1 MFKNILTSIDLSD
14 DASWIKTVPTAVRLC
29 QSSGAHLTILTVIP
43 DFGMSIVSPD
53 FGMSIVSQHFPK
65 DYAESALA
73 ETRTKLGVFA
83 SEHIPDGVKKS
94 LMVAHGTIYEEII
107 KAGDE
112 ISADLVIVASHRPS
126 LKDYLLGPNAARV
139 VRHFKRSVLVI
150 RE

>member
-1 MFKNILTSIDLSD
+1 MFKNILTAIDLSD
-14 DASWIKTVPTAVRLC
+14 EASWVKTVPTAVGLC
-29 QSSGAHLTILTVIP
+29 QTSGAHLTLLTVI
-43 DFGMSIVSPD
+43 PD

-65 DYAESALA
+65 DYAETALA

-83 SEHIPDGVKKS
+83 SEHLPDGVKKTLS
-94 LMVAHGTIYEEII
+94 VAHGTIYEEII
-107 KAGDE
+107 KIGDE
-112 ISADLVIVASHRPS
+112 ISADLVIVAAHRPS

>member
-29 QSSGAHLTILTVIP
+29 QSSGAHLTILTVI
-43 DFGMSIVSPD
+43 PD